1 MTTHLCVC
9 MPLRSEAVMHNENT
23 ESQDLEKFLI
33 VYLGS
38 NTLHQNLWL
47 TSPDIKLGSVSQV
60 DDITLIDKIDRD

>member
-1 MTTHLCVC
+1 MTTHLYMC
-9 MPLRSEAVMHNENT
+9 MPLHSEAVMHNENT

-47 TSPDIKLGSVSQV
+47 TSPDIKLGSV
-60 DDITLIDKIDRD
+60 